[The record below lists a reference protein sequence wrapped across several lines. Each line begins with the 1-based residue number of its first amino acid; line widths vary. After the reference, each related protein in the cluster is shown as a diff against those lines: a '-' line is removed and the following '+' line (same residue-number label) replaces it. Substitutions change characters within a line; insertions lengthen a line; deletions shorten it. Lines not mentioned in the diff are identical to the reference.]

1 MLGTLEVL
9 TPGTQESLSF
19 LLNSEHT
26 LGEPPELYENMGVP
40 LQQHLCS
47 SEGLLKR
54 KWAGIFHQGSN
65 DAEWNVLY
73 PLVSGEECMPR
84 NGSAIT
90 GSSTHILSLLIKWQV
105 TRYAAQQALETL
117 E

>member
-1 MLGTLEVL
+1 MNR
-9 TPGTQESLSF
+9 
-19 LLNSEHT
+19 LNSMT
-26 LGEPPELYENMGVP
+26 SKLQPQENLGVP

-47 SEGLLKR
+47 SEGIPKR
-54 KWAGIFHQGSN
+54 KWAGIFHQGSS

-90 GSSTHILSLLIKWQV
+90 GSSTHILSLLIKQKWQV